1 MSSWGRPMFLGCLA
15 RPGLLFKN
23 DQLLSLGFPSR
34 ENWQKNQLIS
44 IILQWLTELSWEDG
58 TWGHVWSPVWSENE
72 HSRSAQDGWG
82 QEENHGWGYG
92 DIVFRE
98 TSKLYSTEM
107 NNKSVQKKNGVRVP
121 NKFEYARCKKSFS
134 YKFTLKKHMLKIHNV
149 AWAILIFWICRWMFL
164 YYLFSHYANLYWIY
178 LN

>member
-107 NNKSVQKKNGVRVP
+107 NNKSVQKKAIINFRKSNIPGKSSIGAHKPYSLTGNFYVVRQFGP
-121 NKFEYARCKKSFS
+121 FQQ
-134 YKFTLKKHMLKIHNV
+134 I
-149 AWAILIFWICRWMFL
+149 
-164 YYLFSHYANLYWIY
+164 
-178 LN
+178 

>member
-1 MSSWGRPMFLGCLA
+1 MIKKACHFWQAWSYDLPHSVKPFSLLVKIIFSVHMSSWGRPMFLGCLA

-44 IILQWLTELSWEDG
+44 IILQWLTELSWKDG

-82 QEENHGWGYG
+82 QEKKHGWGYG
-92 DIVFRE
+92 DIVFRK
-98 TSKLYSTEM
+98 TSKLYSTEI
-107 NNKSVQKKNGVRVP
+107 NNKSVQKK
-121 NKFEYARCKKSFS
+121 
-134 YKFTLKKHMLKIHNV
+134 
-149 AWAILIFWICRWMFL
+149 
-164 YYLFSHYANLYWIY
+164 
-178 LN
+178 